1 MIQPTEIKAVSFDAA
16 GTLIHLA
23 EDVGT
28 SYARVAARF
37 GIQSEP
43 ARLGAAFKT
52 VWKSTPPPFS
62 PGPEENDP
70 TEKHWW
76 RRLVH
81 AVFSR
86 SGAQL
91 PGQQEFEEF
100 FEALYLHFEEPGT
113 WVAEE
118 EAIRVLESV
127 ASRFRCVV
135 LSNFDSRL
143 RRILSDLGLLDPIE
157 KVFLSCE
164 LRTSKPHPRIFLE
177 VSRTLGIGPAEI
189 LHVGDDPV
197 CDWEG
202 AQAAGFQHFRVGK
215 GQRRLLDL
223 LDELSLA

>member
-1 MIQPTEIKAVSFDAA
+1 MIQPRKIKAVSFDAA

-37 GIQSEP
+37 GIRADPSK
-43 ARLGAAFKT
+43 LGEAFKS
-52 VWKSTPPPFS
+52 VWERTPPPFS
-62 PGPEENDP
+62 QSSAANDP

-76 RRLVH
+76 HRLVH
-81 AVFSR
+81 AVFNE
-86 SGAQL
+86 SGATL
-91 PGQQEFEEF
+91 PGRLEFEEF
-100 FEALYLHFEEPGT
+100 FETLYLHFEEPGT

-118 EAIRVLESV
+118 DAKRVLDSV
-127 ASRFRCVV
+127 CSGFRCVV

-143 RRILSDLGLLDPIE
+143 RRILSDLGLLDHFE
-157 KVFLSCE
+157 RVFLSCE
-164 LRTSKPHPRIFLE
+164 LRASKPNPRIFQE
-177 VSRTLGIGPAEI
+177 VSNALEIRPAEI
-189 LHVGDDPV
+189 MHVGDDPI

-202 AQAAGFQHFRVGK
+202 ASAAGFQHFRVGK